1 MRNVAWLG
9 GDLLALAGDE
19 SAGWRRVAA
28 RGLLGL
34 DDSAVEALG
43 EVPDEDAAFY
53 RACLAWMNRDE
64 RTAITLLQALPDLKE
79 AGALLE
85 LIQRPRI
92 DVLGFL
98 PEDGEEPYGLV
109 DTPLFDPKFR
119 LRNVGY
125 ARGSLPNPPD
135 ADIHHLIGPIR
146 PDFIVV
152 EMIEW
157 PALPRNLRDAA
168 CPVLGHSNDFDFAIQ
183 SVLPMLKQFDVIMTI
198 EPVAPSGL
206 DRLVG
211 AGRIV
216 TYPAVWSAAV
226 PSSPSQCNR
235 PVDFVMTST
244 VLHDS
249 NRDKEAVLRHV
260 LGIPGLDYF
269 LHNGPIQKRRYAA
282 LLGCSKLT
290 LDFVRRPA
298 MMSTRAIQALAA
310 GCCCLVPSESLN
322 HLYIPPDHGL
332 IKTNFAYP
340 ADIIRNVVDVTQR
353 EPERYQ
359 IAAQRGAAHVW
370 RHFSKERIGSRYFRF
385 ATIMASFVTAGRMAR
400 LDTPQPYY
408 VKRGEAWRGAC
419 VPNAG
424 KPETIDRL
432 RESAL
437 SLIESADGPA
447 FRRANDQGRILAC
460 DYFLYAHQAR
470 HRPNGHLNEDAI
482 HHFRH
487 ACELA
492 PKALVPHFNFIRC
505 AFHFGTE
512 RAKTDA
518 EDKCRAIIA
527 ANPADWEIDFADDLM
542 PYDFFPAFCNTR
554 RLVDLLILE
563 AAAPGSQ
570 RDALV
575 DTILASVYFYL
586 AWRLEQTELL
596 RQSVRLDPSFVNARF
611 ELARSLVTDGDGT
624 AALPIIETLSS
635 TYLLSAELV
644 TLRDRA
650 ATLAAAPAAL
660 PPSPVFSDRL
670 IDMAYDYFADFPAV
684 AQGRRRR
691 FAETEME
698 IWRRPPK
705 PVAVSL
711 IILDQHLRWC
721 TETAALDGMMNP
733 NRNSAE
739 IIYTDIY
746 ARLDEAA
753 LEWADLVMRP
763 MDIMPIIEHRGRVL
777 MNAFAEARGDILCF
791 AERLDGTIPA
801 WCLSYD
807 AEPTMLP
814 DHSIAVDLDRR
825 DATAPRVTAA
835 AMHRR
840 DFIELGGFDLS
851 VASQGP
857 RGGIHELIWRA
868 KNAGFTLLV
877 QASGALVPLDP
888 SHELPL
894 LSPTLSYVGT
904 RIDLLIHDRW
914 TDETRTKPIWGDSTR
929 LQSLGG
935 SSK

>member
-9 GDLLALAGDE
+9 GDLLALVDDE

-34 DDSAVEALG
+34 DDSAVDALG
-43 EVPDEDAAFY
+43 EVAGEDAAFY
-53 RACLAWMNRDE
+53 RACLAWMNRDD
-64 RTAITLLQALPDLKE
+64 RTATRLLQALPALKE
-79 AGALLE
+79 ARALLK

-98 PEDGEEPYGLV
+98 PEDGEAPYGLV
-109 DTPLFDPKFR
+109 DTPLVDPKFR
-119 LRNVGY
+119 LHNVGY
-125 ARGSLPNPPD
+125 GRGCVPNVPD
-135 ADIHHLIGPIR
+135 ADIRHLIGTTP
-146 PDFIVV
+146 PDFIVA

-157 PALPRNLRDAA
+157 PVLPRNIRDAA
-168 CPVLGHSNDFDFAIQ
+168 CPILGHSNDFDFTIQ
-183 SVLPMLKQFDVIMTI
+183 AVLPILRQFDLIMTI
-198 EPVAPSGL
+198 EPLAPSGL

-211 AGRIV
+211 AGRSI
-216 TYPAVWSAAV
+216 TYPAIWSAAV
-226 PSSPSQCNR
+226 ASCPSGQAR
-235 PVDFVMTST
+235 PIDFIMTST
-244 VLHDS
+244 VLHDA
-249 NRDKEAVLRHV
+249 NRDKEAVLRQV
-260 LGIPGLDYF
+260 LSVPGLDYF
-269 LHNGPIQKRRYAA
+269 LHNGPIQKKRYAA
-282 LLGCSKLT
+282 LLGSSKLT

-298 MMSTRAIQALAA
+298 MMSTRAIEALAS
-310 GCCCLVPSESLN
+310 GCCCLVPAESLN
-322 HLYIPPDHGL
+322 LLYIPPDHGL
-332 IKTNFAYP
+332 IETNFGDP
-340 ADIIRNVVDVTQR
+340 ADIIRKVVDVTQR
-353 EPERYQ
+353 QPERYQ
-359 IAAQRGAAHVW
+359 LAAQRGSAHVW

-385 ATIMASFVTAGRMAR
+385 ATIMASFVTAGRMVRVDASP
-400 LDTPQPYY
+400 LPY

-470 HRPNGHLNEDAI
+470 HRPNRHLNEDATQ
-482 HHFRH
+482 HFRR

-492 PKALVPHFNFIRC
+492 PNALVPHFNFIRC

-512 RAKTDA
+512 RAKTEA

-527 ANPADWEIDFADDLM
+527 ANPADWEVDFADDLM

-554 RLVDLLILE
+554 RLVDLLMLE

-611 ELARSLVTDGDGT
+611 ELVRSLVADGEGE
-624 AALPIIETLSS
+624 AALPIIDALSS
-635 TYLLSAELV
+635 TYLLSAELAV
-644 TLRDRA
+644 LRDRA
-650 ATLAAAPAAL
+650 ATLAALPAAS
-660 PPSPVFSDRL
+660 PPSPIFSDRL

-691 FAETEME
+691 FAEAEMQ
-698 IWRRPPK
+698 IWRRPSK

-721 TETAALDGMMNP
+721 KEIAALDGMTNP

-814 DHSIAVDLDRR
+814 DRSIAVDLDRR

-835 AMHRR
+835 VMHRR

-914 TDETRTKPIWGDSTR
+914 TDETRAKPIWGDSTR